1 MSRPLDR
8 GRYRGPDAGTVRQMF
23 GAIADR
29 YDLLNHLLSLSID
42 RRWRRRAVATIA
54 KLEPQ
59 PGDRCLDVCTGTGDL
74 GVEIARRLDLPT
86 VGADFCHP
94 MLVKSRAKPA
104 RGGMPLPIAEADAER
119 LPFPESTFRF
129 ATVAFGLR
137 NVEAPEKALAEML
150 RVLEP
155 GGTAIVLEFA
165 RPVVPVFAWFFD
177 FYFVRVLPWIGRV
190 VSGVDGPYRYLPESV
205 RKFPAQREFS
215 RLMEEV
221 GFVDVDHVNL
231 SGGIAALYSGRKP
244 EGSSWTGASA
254 ATAGS
259 ESTASA
265 PRWARFRISNA
276 PPCAIA
282 IL

>member
-1 MSRPLDR
+1 MSRPLENS
-8 GRYRGPDAGTVRQMF
+8 RYRGPEARVVREMF
-23 GAIADR
+23 GAIAGR

-42 RRWRRRAVATIA
+42 RRWRRRVVARIRS
-54 KLEPQ
+54 LDPQ

-94 MLVKSRAKPA
+94 MLVRSRAKPA
-104 RGGMPLPIAEADAER
+104 RDGKPLPIAEADAER
-119 LPFPESTFRF
+119 LPFPQSTFRF

-137 NVEAPEKALAEML
+137 NVESPEKALAEML

-155 GGTAIVLEFA
+155 GGSGIVLEFA
-165 RPVVPVFAWFFD
+165 RPVVPVFGTLFD

-205 RKFPAQREFS
+205 KQFPAQPAFS

-221 GFVDVDHVNL
+221 GFADVKYANL
-231 SGGIAALYSGRKP
+231 TGGIAALYSGRKP
-244 EGSSWTGASA
+244 EGSSSA
-254 ATAGS
+254 G
-259 ESTASA
+259 E
-265 PRWARFRISNA
+265 
-276 PPCAIA
+276 
-282 IL
+282 